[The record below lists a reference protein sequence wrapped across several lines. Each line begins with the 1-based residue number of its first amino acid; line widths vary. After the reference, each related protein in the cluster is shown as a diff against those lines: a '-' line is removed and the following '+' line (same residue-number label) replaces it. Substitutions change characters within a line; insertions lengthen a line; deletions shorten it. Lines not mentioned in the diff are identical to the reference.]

1 MRCFIATW
9 LLLFSICPAW
19 AQTSTTPPATNPTG
33 GDSTSQQSQP
43 AAIPDTPA
51 PDQNSSSSKKEHK
64 KSALRRKLG
73 ELAPGC
79 LNVGTYHKCKSASPS
94 DDPKGKATVDSE
106 YAEDMDV
113 GNFYLNEKKNYA
125 GAAMRFRDAL
135 QQKPNDPPA
144 TFYLAQALEG
154 LHQIDEARD
163 EFQTYLTLE
172 PNGPFAG
179 QAKKSLE
186 KLQNKGAT
194 AKSDAK
200 APEKP

>member
-1 MRCFIATW
+1 MRCFIATS
-9 LLLFSICPAW
+9 LLLFSMSPAW
-19 AQTSTTPPATNPTG
+19 AQTSTSPPANNPTG

-43 AAIPDTPA
+43 AAIPDA
-51 PDQNSSSSKKEHK
+51 PDQSSSSSKKEHK
-64 KSALRRKLG
+64 KSAVKRKLG

-79 LNVGTYHKCKSASPS
+79 LNVGTYHKCKPASPS
-94 DDPKGKATVDSE
+94 EDSKGKATVDSA

-113 GNFYLNEKKNYA
+113 GEFYLNEKKNYA
-125 GAAMRFRDAL
+125 GAVGRFRDAL
-135 QQKPNDPPA
+135 QQKPNDPAA

-154 LHQIDEARD
+154 LHQINEARD

-172 PNGPFAG
+172 PNGKFAE
-179 QAKKSLE
+179 QAKKSIE

-200 APEKP
+200 KPEKP